1 MGIAVEAGGGCMIV
15 CSCFGVTAA
24 DVEELVE
31 EGAATV
37 AAVSAA
43 CGAGTDCGA
52 CRAQV
57 AEIIAVGRLL
67 ARRSCPAP
75 CFASAEHAPESAF

>member
-1 MGIAVEAGGGCMIV
+1 MIV
-15 CSCFGVTAA
+15 CSCFAVSATE
-24 DVEELVE
+24 VEALVE

-37 AAVSAA
+37 AEVSAA

-52 CRAQV
+52 CRAQL

-67 ARRSCPAP
+67 ARKPCRAA
-75 CFASAEHAPESAF
+75 CFASSDHADHAPESAY